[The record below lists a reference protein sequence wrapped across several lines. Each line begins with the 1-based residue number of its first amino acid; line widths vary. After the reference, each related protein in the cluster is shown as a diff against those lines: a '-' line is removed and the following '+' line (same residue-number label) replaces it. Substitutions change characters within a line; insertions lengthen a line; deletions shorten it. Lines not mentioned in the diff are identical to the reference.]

1 MDVYMVYKAAHAGRW
16 NLLQYKSAK
25 ENKIKTFQVIQ
36 EPSFRWTMWS
46 LLRTA
51 QKKYMYCMMGYR
63 DFNNCETKNKF
74 TTKAVDTK
82 HTHCTASSPL
92 FASQKHSTSNNL
104 VTMATV
110 PDRA

>member
-63 DFNNCETKNKF
+63 DFNNCETKEQVHHKGCGHQ
-74 TTKAVDTK
+74 TYTLYSLVA
-82 HTHCTASSPL
+82 
-92 FASQKHSTSNNL
+92 TSHL
-104 VTMATV
+104 SKTFY
-110 PDRA
+110 